1 MILQSSMFF
10 LGSWHTSPFVSRWKK
25 LSPVSPSCDVPHWN
39 AKDPWS
45 RRLHQTVTTHG
56 HPFLGEIPGNQ
67 QAGGWLNAALARPK
81 CPGIARVFAEE
92 ANNKLI
98 FPLFFSKMLICRS
111 DQSGP
116 LYQPI
121 LETSSASYT
130 DLKDMFFEQLPND
143 SPLKNL
149 DIKVCWPKIWDRI
162 QLYSQVRL
170 LWFAWNLQWIPFHQ
184 ES

>member
-1 MILQSSMFF
+1 MNFHDTSKFHVLFGLMTYQPFCFKVEKTQSRQSLLRCTPLECQRSLVPASPPNCYDSWAPFF
-10 LGSWHTSPFVSRWKK
+10 
-25 LSPVSPSCDVPHWN
+25 
-39 AKDPWS
+39 
-45 RRLHQTVTTHG
+45 
-56 HPFLGEIPGNQ
+56 GEIPGNQ

-81 CPGIARVFAEE
+81 CLGIARVFAEE

-149 DIKVCWPKIWDRI
+149 DIKVCWPNIWDRI

-170 LWFAWNLQWIPFHQ
+170 LWFAWNLQ
-184 ES
+184 